1 MLGSRRSAARALVC
15 AGVTALFML
24 CVAGARA
31 DDGSAVDQIVAVL
44 REKGLIDAA
53 TGDEIL
59 AKQAKSE
66 ATQSAKTTPS
76 VGQGLLEGFI
86 FSGDLRLRDEQFWY
100 GSSGLG
106 VSGANDNNR
115 MRYRARIGFTKQI
128 VPWALVGV
136 RLVTGTTDYRST
148 NVSVGESSDF
158 SYDNVF
164 FDRLYAQFALP
175 DPGIGLATTVTA
187 GKIPNPFIWK
197 NGMDKILWDEDI
209 TPEGAV
215 ITTSY
220 SPTENTKVYATTG
233 LFTELQNAAHTDP
246 KVWAFQTGGSL
257 KLPEAVE
264 VGARASYYDWRA
276 LTNDATTATRT
287 GFVGRSVAL
296 GNLPSAFDPDM
307 RIIESSGYVSWG
319 GLDGWPVI
327 LWGTWAQNLAADGA
341 VVSGVRVGANDTAYG
356 VGVEAGDPKTL
367 FRVGLAWQHIEANAV
382 PALYTDSDM
391 FDGQTNREG
400 WALYGSRELWSNTE
414 FKLSLWDKAP
424 IKTTASG
431 TGTGPFN
438 ISPATDSQAER
449 YRLQADLN
457 FKF

>member
-1 MLGSRRSAARALVC
+1 MFGARRIARALVC
-15 AGVTALFML
+15 AGVTGLCTLF
-24 CVAGARA
+24 VAGARA
-31 DDGSAVDQIVAVL
+31 DESSAVDQIVSVL
-44 REKGLIDAA
+44 REKGLIDQA

-66 ATQSAKTTPS
+66 AQSAKPAAP
-76 VGQGLLEGFI
+76 VAQGLLEGFL

-100 GSSGLG
+100 GTGLG
-106 VSGANDNNR
+106 TSGANDNNR
-115 MRYRARIGFTKQI
+115 VRYRARFGFTKQI
-128 VPWALVGV
+128 VPWALIGV

-148 NVSVGESSDF
+148 NVSVGENSDF

-164 FDRLYAQFALP
+164 LDRLYAQLALP
-175 DPGIGLATTVTA
+175 DPGIGLATTMTA

-197 NGMDKILWDEDI
+197 NGLDKMLWDEDI
-209 TPEGAV
+209 TPEGAA
-215 ITTSY
+215 ITATY
-220 SPTENTKVYATTG
+220 TPNERARLFATTA
-233 LFTELQNAAHTDP
+233 LFIELQNAAHTDP

-257 KLPEAVE
+257 KLPGSIEA
-264 VGARASYYDWRA
+264 GARASYYDWRA

-296 GNLPSAFDPDM
+296 GNLVSAFDPDM
-307 RIIESSGYVSWG
+307 RIIESSGYVNWS
-319 GLDGWPVI
+319 GLHGWPVI

-356 VGVEAGDPKTL
+356 FGVEAGDAKAL
-367 FRVGLAWQHIEANAV
+367 LRVGLAWQHVEANAV

-400 WALYGSRELWSNTE
+400 WALYGSREIWSNTE
-414 FKLSLWDKAP
+414 FKLSLWDKVP

-431 TGTGPFN
+431 AGTGPFN
-438 ISPATDSQAER
+438 ISSGTDSQADR